1 MITKQVLT
9 MRGLKML
16 LYGILSPVLL
26 LGCENGELVQ
36 PGEDNGPINRI
47 VFAAIGPQGLY
58 ELYTINDDGTELKEI
73 FSSAKSIGD
82 LWVSH
87 KGNRLVCVVDTSMSP
102 YSNDQLLV
110 LDLDSGSA
118 TQITNLDKAVLEEPQ
133 WLPDDEEILFGYF
146 GPWRGAQFFRIRA
159 DGSNMTRITTD
170 DNTSH
175 RLPRLSPDGQKIAFE
190 NRNSASAIWVMNLDG
205 TGQLA
210 LSGPGEDAYLFGWT
224 NDGEGVVYGVAGQ
237 EGENSGLWVAENRGT
252 GRTWVCDSYGSVDIS
267 KADGRIVIGISSGIL
282 TVDPDGSELARL
294 TYSRVDG
301 YPILWSPDGGRIAFR
316 GDVNG
321 DGKHGICVIGA
332 RGSGLREI
340 TDPGLQVVVAPTRAF
355 DWIP

>member
-36 PGEDNGPINRI
+36 PGEDNGPIHRI

-58 ELYTINDDGTELKEI
+58 ELYTINDNGTELKEI

-110 LDLDSGSA
+110 LGLEGGSA
-118 TQITNLDKAVLEEPQ
+118 TQITSLGGALLEEPQ
-133 WLPDDEEILFGYF
+133 WFPNDQEILFGYF
-146 GPWRGAQFFRIRA
+146 GSWRGAQLFRIHA
-159 DGSNMTRITTD
+159 DGSNMTRITAD

-175 RLPRLSPDGQKIAFE
+175 RLPRLCPDGQKIAFE
-190 NRNSASAIWVMNLDG
+190 NRNSSSAIWVMNLDG
-205 TGQLA
+205 TQQFP
-210 LSGPGEDAYLFGWT
+210 LSLPAEVAYLFGWT
-224 NDGEGVVYGVAGQ
+224 HDGEGVVYGVAGQ
-237 EGENSGLWVAENRGT
+237 EGENSGLWVAEKKGT
-252 GRTWVCDSYGSVDIS
+252 GRRRVCDSYGWVDVS
-267 KADGRIVIGISSGIL
+267 GSDGRIVIGLSSGIL
-282 TVDPDGSELARL
+282 TVNPDGSDLARL

-301 YPILWSPDGGRIAFR
+301 YPILWSRDGTKIAFR
-316 GDVNG
+316 GDVNR
-321 DGKHGICVIGA
+321 DGKYGICVIGA
-332 RGSGLREI
+332 NGSGLREI
-340 TDPGLQVVVAPTRAF
+340 TDPRLEVVPDPTRAF